1 MATKIKAVETIIE
14 WDAELGRMAILN
26 PGDTAEVGDGLAATK
41 INCGHAEEVSEP
53 APSDEPKRGK
63 GKGKAA
69 APAPSEPAPADDA
82 AADEDGAPV

>member
-14 WDAELGRMAILN
+14 WDEELYRMAILN

-53 APSDEPKRGK
+53 APADEPKKGR

-69 APAPSEPAPADDA
+69 APSEPAPADDA
-82 AADEDGAPV
+82 SADEDGAPV